1 MMRRKKIQKEKNNTT
16 HIFTYNLK
24 TVTMNKSS
32 ISMAALLVI
41 LVTTLTSCEAIGS
54 IFKAG
59 IWTGVIGIALVVFLI
74 LYLNGRSKK

>member
-16 HIFTYNLK
+16 FIFTHNLK

-74 LYLNGRSKK
+74 LYLIGRSKK